1 MEQKTKRCA
10 HCGQEK
16 PVTEFYKDSHTR
28 DGLQSWCKECSN
40 SRSGN
45 RRAIVSEI
53 NWEYRRYEIARTIL
67 PYCAETTR
75 IILMGGHSIGDQFKG
90 KSIPEAVSE
99 QAAQYADA
107 LIEVLKRQEP

>member
-53 NWEYRRYEIARTIL
+53 NWEHRRYEIARTIL

-75 IILMGGHSIGDQFKG
+75 IILMGGHSIGDRFKG

-99 QAAQYADA
+99 QATIFADA
-107 LIEVLKRQEP
+107 LVERLKRQES

>member
-1 MEQKTKRCA
+1 MKARIKKTGELVNLAPYAKITLESCDSYGDPIELSPEEVELVQETSDSRIDWEQ
-10 HCGQEK
+10 
-16 PVTEFYKDSHTR
+16 
-28 DGLQSWCKECSN
+28 
-40 SRSGN
+40 
-45 RRAIVSEI
+45 
-53 NWEYRRYEIARTIL
+53 RRYEIARTIL

-107 LIEVLKRQEP
+107 LIEILKRQEP

>member
-1 MEQKTKRCA
+1 MKARIKKTGELVNLAPYAKITLESCDSY
-10 HCGQEK
+10 GNPIELSPEEVELVQE
-16 PVTEFYKDSHTR
+16 TSDSR
-28 DGLQSWCKECSN
+28 IDC
-40 SRSGN
+40 
-45 RRAIVSEI
+45 
-53 NWEYRRYEIARTIL
+53 RTIL

-107 LIEVLKRQEP
+107 LIEILKRQES